1 MFSRWFCKNQ
11 TDLVGVIF
19 SIALFSNI
27 VEVLVKSNI
36 LFLIM
41 VANKYIM
48 CIYVNCLRYIGQ
60 FKMERLFFA
69 IIYFIWVSRYW
80 NNGSIDSEND
90 VTHLKEKYMI
100 LFLIEYIF
108 VTIRNIKS
116 YEIVVC
122 MEYLFAMLASVLT
135 MFL

>member
-1 MFSRWFCKNQ
+1 M
-11 TDLVGVIF
+11 
-19 SIALFSNI
+19 
-27 VEVLVKSNI
+27 
-36 LFLIM
+36 
-41 VANKYIM
+41 
-48 CIYVNCLRYIGQ
+48 
-60 FKMERLFFA
+60 
-69 IIYFIWVSRYW
+69 WVSRYW